1 MKRKITITILITL
14 FLVTLIAFAGCR
26 KEPLKAEFKP
36 EINEAVC
43 YYKEEF
49 DLEPF
54 IDKQDGVTYSI
65 VAEQID
71 SDTFEVAELDVNGL
85 KFKAMTLEDVLV
97 TLTAIRGGEKVKSN
111 EISIP
116 VTIKVDELTA
126 YLNNTWCDVGINRSI
141 NTDEKYIKTGASIST
156 KVEWFGSEKSNK
168 DRFQYFISPLG
179 NHVNQCFSVTDWT
192 DAVLTFWV
200 YNDSD
205 YDLEIAPD
213 WTHDGMNAR
222 LRSDLRTVQIA
233 KANDW
238 TEIKYSLRYYG
249 ITEDWFYDEGIYYT
263 QTSMH
268 WGYGYDTE
276 DGNKNINQNWW
287 TCRWG
292 GREVAGK
299 IYNYVFYVDG
309 FNIRNY
315 DAAFDAELEHE
326 YRGFWNQPIKQGFG
340 TTIDIPVVEDRTT
353 LSFEYKVVGG
363 TDFGVALIG
372 DDWSKNYY
380 GYFFFNEN
388 GGRDAYSGVT
398 ITETDDGFKKVTF
411 ELSALTVIYGE
422 ESPEVLKKFFIHP
435 GWNHADVIIRNV
447 G

>member
-26 KEPLKAEFKP
+26 KEPLKAEFKSDI
-36 EINEAVC
+36 EEALC

-71 SDTFEVAELDVNGL
+71 PDTFEVAELDVNGL

-97 TLTAIRGGEKVKSN
+97 TLTAIRGDEKVKSN
-111 EISIP
+111 EIAIP

-126 YLNNTWCDVGINRSI
+126 YLNNSWRDTGINRSI
-141 NTDEKYIKTGASIST
+141 NTDEKYIKTGGSIST
-156 KVEWFGSEKSNK
+156 KVEWFGSENSYK
-168 DRFQYFISPLG
+168 DRFQYFISLLG
-179 NHVNQCFSVTDWT
+179 NQVNQSFSVTNWS

-213 WTHDGMNAR
+213 WTHDGMNAQ
-222 LRSDLRTVQIA
+222 LRSDPRTVQIA

-249 ITEDWFYDEGIYYT
+249 ITEDWFYDESIFYS
-263 QTSMH
+263 QTSYH
-268 WGYGYDTE
+268 WGYGYDLE
-276 DGNKNINQNWW
+276 DGYKNINQNWW

-292 GREVAGK
+292 GRKEVGK
-299 IYNYVFYVDG
+299 VYNYVFYVDG

-326 YRGFWNQPIKQGFG
+326 YRGFWNQPIQQGFDA
-340 TTIDIPVVEDRTT
+340 TIDIPVVEDRTT

-372 DDWSKNYY
+372 DNWSENYY
-380 GYFFFNEN
+380 GYFFFDENNEM
-388 GGRDAYSGVT
+388 DAYSGVT

-422 ESPEVLKKFFIHP
+422 ESPKVLKKFFIHSDY
-435 GWNHADVIIRNV
+435 NNADVIIRNV